1 MMNECDFSV
10 VVPVYNSVDSL
21 GVLFGEVNSL
31 MAELNASY
39 EVIFVQ
45 DGGNDA
51 SWEALLAIKKAAPS
65 QVKIVK
71 LSRNFGQNGA
81 TLCGLDEAIGAKV
94 ITIDDDL
101 QTRPEE
107 IKKLIAR
114 QTETGADVIYG
125 VAPEAKTSW
134 LRRKGGNFF
143 KRVFNKNQGG
153 SSIGSSF
160 RLIEKHIVDSL
171 KFHSQDHLFINQVIN
186 WYTLNIEFVEVE
198 HNERQEGT
206 SGYSFFKLA
215 GISFRLILY
224 YSSIPLKIMVFFC
237 LITAVAIVGMTIYY
251 LYYQFDRG
259 AEVDLFMIS
268 VLAAMA
274 IIAASIA
281 VFGVYINRIYS
292 ARVKKPNYSVKVKL

>member
-1 MMNECDFSV
+1 MNEIDYSL
-10 VVPVYNSVDSL
+10 VVPVYNSVESL
-21 GVLFGEVNSL
+21 KTLFEEIKLL
-31 MAELNASY
+31 MEELSASY

-45 DGGNDA
+45 DGGNEL
-51 SWEALLAIKKAAPS
+51 SWEALLSIKRNHPS
-65 QVKIVK
+65 HVKIIK

-81 TLCGLDEAIGAKV
+81 TLCGLDEAIGNKV

-101 QTRPEE
+101 QTRPIE
-107 IKKLIAR
+107 IKKLIEQQRKNA
-114 QTETGADVIYG
+114 ADVVYG

-143 KRVFNKNQGG
+143 KHIFNKNQGG

-171 KFHSQDHLFINQVIN
+171 KFHSQDHLFINQIIN

-198 HNERQEGT
+198 HNERAEGK
-206 SGYSFFKLA
+206 SGYSFLKLA

-237 LITAVAIVGMTIYY
+237 LLTAVAIVGMTAYY
-251 LYYQFDRG
+251 LYYQWDRG
-259 AEVDLFMIS
+259 GEIDLFMIS

-274 IIAASIA
+274 IIAGSIA

-292 ARVKKPNYSVKVKL
+292 ARVKKPNYAVKVKL

>member
-1 MMNECDFSV
+1 MNERDFSV

-21 GVLFGEVNSL
+21 AVLFEEIRTL
-31 MAELNASY
+31 MDELKASY

-51 SWEALLAIKKAAPS
+51 SWEALLSIKKEFPANT
-65 QVKIVK
+65 KIIK

-81 TLCGLDEAIGAKV
+81 TLCGLDEAVGTKV
-94 ITIDDDL
+94 VTIDDDL
-101 QTRPEE
+101 QTRPVEL
-107 IKKLIAR
+107 KKMLK
-114 QTETGADVIYG
+114 QQCETGADVVYG
-125 VAPEAKTSW
+125 VAPEAKSSFI
-134 LRRKGGNFF
+134 RRKGGNFF
-143 KRVFNKNQGG
+143 KRIFNKNQGG

-171 KFHSQDHLFINQVIN
+171 KFHSQDHLFINQIIN

-198 HNERQEGT
+198 HNAREEGK
-206 SGYSFFKLA
+206 SGYSMFKLI

-237 LITAVAIVGMTIYY
+237 LLTAIAIVGMTAYY

-259 AEVDLFMIS
+259 AEIDLFMIS

-274 IIAASIA
+274 IIAGSIA